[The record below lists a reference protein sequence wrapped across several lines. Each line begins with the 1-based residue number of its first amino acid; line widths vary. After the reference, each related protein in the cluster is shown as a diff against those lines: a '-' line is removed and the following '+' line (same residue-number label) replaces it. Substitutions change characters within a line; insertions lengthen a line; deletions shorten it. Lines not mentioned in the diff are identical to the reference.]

1 MAQNPS
7 LFHAAQVV
15 ISIDNNFTESVN
27 FTGFVTPKQIDIII
41 ENAKEKTRDWF
52 KRIED
57 LVKEENPNIEFLMK
71 VIILTGLAVYGE
83 IICLTRKV

>member
-15 ISIDNNFTESVN
+15 ISIYNNFTESVN

-83 IICLTRKV
+83 II

>member
-1 MAQNPS
+1 MRLKQLLALIINY
-7 LFHAAQVV
+7 
-15 ISIDNNFTESVN
+15 TESVN
-27 FTGFVTPKQIDIII
+27 YTGFVIPKQIDIII

-57 LVKEENPNIEFLMK
+57 LVKEENPTIEFLMK

-83 IICLTRKV
+83 II